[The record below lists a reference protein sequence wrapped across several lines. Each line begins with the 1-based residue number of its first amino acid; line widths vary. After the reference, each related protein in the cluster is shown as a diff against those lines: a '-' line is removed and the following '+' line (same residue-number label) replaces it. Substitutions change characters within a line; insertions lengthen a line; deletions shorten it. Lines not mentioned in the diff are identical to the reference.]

1 MIDKQ
6 TLLAWRAE
14 FLEELQ
20 DLLGKRDDSYVLGDI
35 GMCALSDQGP
45 HTGFRDENTR
55 VVDLYLSQAALSRE
69 DRGVSAR
76 SQIAD
81 LCVHLIDP
89 CFPPGTNVLEVGI
102 AVWYGFQKMREVL
115 PLSEI
120 DVDNSKVE
128 PLAAFH
134 LVNPYMEAG
143 YLLTKVKLLRDEGSR
158 IGNITKA
165 DLLRVADRVT
175 TEDSEKLVRRYDPGK
190 IEEKRT
196 VLDCQVLD

>member
-1 MIDKQ
+1 
-6 TLLAWRAE
+6 
-14 FLEELQ
+14 
-20 DLLGKRDDSYVLGDI
+20 
-35 GMCALSDQGP
+35 
-45 HTGFRDENTR
+45 
-55 VVDLYLSQAALSRE
+55 
-69 DRGVSAR
+69 
-76 SQIAD
+76 
-81 LCVHLIDP
+81 
-89 CFPPGTNVLEVGI
+89 
-102 AVWYGFQKMREVL
+102 MREVL

-134 LVNPYMEAG
+134 LVNPYMEAS

-175 TEDSEKLVRRYDPGK
+175 TEDAEKLVRRYDPGK